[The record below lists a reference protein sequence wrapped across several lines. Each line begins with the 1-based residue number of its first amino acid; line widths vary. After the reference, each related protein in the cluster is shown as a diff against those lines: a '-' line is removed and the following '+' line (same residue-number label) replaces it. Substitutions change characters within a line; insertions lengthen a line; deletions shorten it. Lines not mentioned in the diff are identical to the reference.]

1 MTILKIDRLELTS
14 RYLEELKQAGN
25 IWKARIAQM
34 VDRNDYTFDFRLAI
48 PAKDCDIDCHKIVL
62 VPRRPRDA
70 TVFRFDYVI
79 DERFSGGYDDHPYES
94 LDFDVTNGITW
105 EYYCSLDLLTLTDKA
120 IQLRKNLPFLIDSF
134 ERQQVFPLISDPD
147 VWFHPLCYDAKQIR
161 QEMEQKANQ
170 QATAIKP
177 SLDVLVKAL
186 ESEDK

>member
-1 MTILKIDRLELTS
+1 MTTTEIDRLELTS

-25 IWKARIAQM
+25 VWKAKIAQM
-34 VDRNDYTFDFRLAI
+34 VDRNDYTFDFRLVI
-48 PAKDCDIDCHKIVL
+48 PDKDGDRDYHKIIL
-62 VPRRPRDA
+62 SPRSGD
-70 TVFRFDYVI
+70 TTKFRFNYHI
-79 DERFSGGYDDHPYES
+79 DKRFSGGHDDHSYET
-94 LDFDVTNGITW
+94 LEFDAASGITW
-105 EYYCSLDLLTLTDKA
+105 EHYCSLDLFTLTKKA

-170 QATAIKP
+170 QAMIIKP

-186 ESEDK
+186 ESGDK